1 MRKNLGAKEW
11 LYPMPVLIIGSYDAD
26 GNPDAMN
33 AAWGGIGDTKQI
45 FLCLS
50 PEHKTVKNILLK
62 KAFTVSVAT
71 AGYTAECDY
80 VGLVSG
86 NKEPEKLKKAGFH
99 TVKSENVDAPLIEEL
114 PFALECRLTSY
125 DERSGHLFG
134 EIVNISADDSIL
146 TEDGKI
152 NVQKLNP
159 ITYDSANHNYLALG
173 AVAGKAFSDGQKIK

>member
-62 KAFTVSVAT
+62 KAFTVSFAT
-71 AGYTAECDY
+71 KKTEQISDY
-80 VGLVSG
+80 FGVVSG
-86 NKEPEKLKKAGFH
+86 NKEDKIAKTGVH
-99 TVKSENVDAPLIEEL
+99 VTKSNFVDAPIIEEYPL
-114 PFALECRLTSY
+114 TLECKVDSF
-125 DERSGHLFG
+125 ENG
-134 EIVNISADDSIL
+134 ELIGTIVNCSID
-146 TEDGKI
+146 EDYLDENGNIDVDKMEI
-152 NVQKLNP
+152 
-159 ITYDSANHNYLALG
+159 ITFDMVSNTYRVLG
-173 AVAGKAFSDGQKIK
+173 VVVGKAFKDGLDMK

>member
-71 AGYTAECDY
+71 AGY
-80 VGLVSG
+80 
-86 NKEPEKLKKAGFH
+86 
-99 TVKSENVDAPLIEEL
+99 
-114 PFALECRLTSY
+114 
-125 DERSGHLFG
+125 
-134 EIVNISADDSIL
+134 
-146 TEDGKI
+146 
-152 NVQKLNP
+152 
-159 ITYDSANHNYLALG
+159 
-173 AVAGKAFSDGQKIK
+173 

>member
-1 MRKNLGAKEW
+1 MNYSVLSLFSGCGGLDLG
-11 LYPMPVLIIGSYDAD
+11 
-26 GNPDAMN
+26 
-33 AAWGGIGDTKQI
+33 
-45 FLCLS
+45 F
-50 PEHKTVKNILLK
+50 
-62 KAFTVSVAT
+62 
-71 AGYTAECDY
+71 
-80 VGLVSG
+80 
-86 NKEPEKLKKAGFH
+86 KKAGFH

-125 DERSGHLFG
+125 DEKSGHLFG

>member
-62 KAFTVSVAT
+62 KASVHKQI
-71 AGYTAECDY
+71 
-80 VGLVSG
+80 G
-86 NKEPEKLKKAGFH
+86 NAVPCLLA
-99 TVKSENVDAPLIEEL
+99 KSM
-114 PFALECRLTSY
+114 C
-125 DERSGHLFG
+125 
-134 EIVNISADDSIL
+134 
-146 TEDGKI
+146 
-152 NVQKLNP
+152 
-159 ITYDSANHNYLALG
+159 NYLKS
-173 AVAGKAFSDGQKIK
+173 VI